1 VKKTV
6 VVVEDDPLLRSELV
20 AMLARAPDI
29 KCLYAASSGEEALLK
44 MPKNLP
50 DVVLMDIRLP
60 GLSGIDCVR
69 ILKKNHP
76 LLEIVMLTIYQDTES
91 IFQAL
96 EAGANG
102 YLLKKAASKALFD
115 AIRDVAS
122 GGAPF
127 TSEIARMVVRHFR
140 KDQKAVKIDQR
151 LSARESQVLDFL
163 SAGYRYKEIADELGI
178 SIVTVKF
185 HVKNICEKMHV
196 KTRVEAIVK
205 HCSENPESN

>member
-6 VVVEDDPLLRSELV
+6 VIVEDDPSLRSELE
-20 AMLARAPDI
+20 AMLAKAPDI
-29 KCLYAASSGEEALLK
+29 KCLYAAASGEEALLK
-44 MPKNLP
+44 IPKYLP

-60 GLSGIDCVR
+60 GLSGIDCVK

-76 LLEIVMLTIYQDTES
+76 SLEIVMLTIYQDMES

-102 YLLKKAASKALFD
+102 YLLKGTASKALFE

-140 KDQKAVKIDQR
+140 RNQKVVREDER
-151 LSARESQVLDFL
+151 LSPRESQVLDLL
-163 SAGYRYKEIADELGI
+163 SAGYRYKEIGDELGI
-178 SIVTVKF
+178 SVETVKF

-196 KTRVEAIVK
+196 RNRAEAIAK
-205 HCSENPESN
+205 HCSSDSSPR